1 MSIDEAL
8 IYCASPTLAG
18 LKMGSLICFPHNNSL
33 QSYEELINSYNQK
46 FNKKGLHFRILYRCP
61 QRTLLYVYRPAM
73 VEAYVRKQNISF
85 FLQTYGYECENTL
98 TDMLN
103 HLSNRIATGGCF
115 PHESGIFLGYPLED
129 VCGFITNKGNHAKLC
144 GEWKVYGDALKAS
157 ELFRKFS
164 CCRKAYINRFV
175 VGSSI
180 DSLIVA

>member
-1 MSIDEAL
+1 MSVDESL

-18 LKMGSLICFPHNNSL
+18 LKMGSLVCFPHSNHI
-33 QSYEELINSYNQK
+33 QSYDYLINSYNQR
-46 FNKKGLHFRILYRCP
+46 FNKKGLHFRILFRCP

-73 VEAYVRKQNISF
+73 VEAYVRQKEIAS
-85 FLQTYGYECENTL
+85 FLQTFGYVSAHTL
-98 TDMLN
+98 ADMLN
-103 HLSNRIATGGCF
+103 HLSSRIAAGGCF

-144 GEWKVYGDALKAS
+144 GEWKVYGDPSKAS
-157 ELFRKFS
+157 QLFHKFS